1 MEESWVTMKDIASHV
16 GVTPETIRSWIK
28 TKEFPAQKVGHQWRF
43 KYSAVDAWT
52 EGRCS
57 ETDCEKPDN
66 QSEHFEPTLI
76 NGDCLEALH
85 GLASDSVDL
94 ILTDPPYNLG
104 LFMKERATNLRA
116 LRDNYFGAA
125 GWDNLEYEEWN
136 ESMDSFFEEAAR
148 VMKPGGSMI
157 VFMAVIKV
165 ESIITQAVKHGFYYK
180 TTGTWHKQNPMPR
193 NMNLH
198 FVNSTESWIYF
209 TYGARVGTFNN
220 DGKAVHDFFE
230 SPVTPKREREYG
242 KHPTQKPVALMD
254 FFVEKLSNPGDL
266 VLDPFMGSGSS
277 GVSAVRDGRRFTGIE
292 LEKSYYDIA
301 TKRIQ
306 DEL

>member
-1 MEESWVTMKDIASHV
+1 MEEPWMTMKDIASHV
-16 GVTPETIRSWIK
+16 GVTPETIRTWIK
-28 TKEFPAQKVGHQWRF
+28 TKDFPAKKVGHQWRF
-43 KYSAVDAWT
+43 KLSAVDAWT
-52 EGRCS
+52 EGSS
-57 ETDCEKPDN
+57 EDKACENHVGDCR
-66 QSEHFEPTLI
+66 HYAPTLI
-76 NGDCLEALH
+76 NGDCLEALRSID
-85 GLASDSVDL
+85 GDSVDL

-104 LFMKERATNLRA
+104 LFMKERATNLKA

-125 GWDNLEYEEWN
+125 GWDNLEYDQWN
-136 ESMDSFFEEAAR
+136 ESMDSFFDEAAR
-148 VMKPGGSMI
+148 VMKPGGSMV

-165 ESIITQAVKHGFYYK
+165 ESIIAQAVKHGFYYK

-220 DGKAVHDFFE
+220 EGKVVHDYFE
-230 SPVTPKREREYG
+230 SPVTPKSERRYG
-242 KHPTQKPVALMD
+242 KHPTQKPIALMD

-277 GVSAVRDGRRFTGIE
+277 GVSAIRNGRRFIGIE
-292 LEKSYYDIA
+292 LEETYYDIA
-301 TKRIQ
+301 TNRIQ

>member
-1 MEESWVTMKDIASHV
+1 MEEPWVTMKDIASHV
-16 GVTPETIRSWIK
+16 GVTPETIRTWIK
-28 TKEFPAQKVGHQWRF
+28 TKDFPAKKVGHQWRF
-43 KYSAVDAWT
+43 KLSAVDAWT
-52 EGRCS
+52 EGSS
-57 ETDCEKPDN
+57 EDKACENHVGDCR
-66 QSEHFEPTLI
+66 HYAPTLI
-76 NGDCLEALH
+76 NGDCLEALRSID
-85 GLASDSVDL
+85 GDSVDL

-104 LFMKERATNLRA
+104 LFMKERATNLKA

-125 GWDNLEYEEWN
+125 GWDNLEYDQWN
-136 ESMDSFFEEAAR
+136 ESMDSFFDEAAR
-148 VMKPGGSMI
+148 VMKPGGSMV

-165 ESIITQAVKHGFYYK
+165 ESIIAQAVKHGFYYK

-198 FVNSTESWIYF
+198 FVNSTDSWIYF

-220 DGKAVHDFFE
+220 EGKVVHDYFE
-230 SPVTPKREREYG
+230 SPVTPKSERRYG
-242 KHPTQKPVALMD
+242 KHPTQKPIALMD

-277 GVSAVRDGRRFTGIE
+277 GVSAIRNGRRFIGIE
-292 LEKSYYDIA
+292 LEETYYDIA
-301 TKRIQ
+301 TNRIQ

>member
-1 MEESWVTMKDIASHV
+1 MKDIASHV
-16 GVTPETIRSWIK
+16 GVTPETIRTWIK
-28 TKEFPAQKVGHQWRF
+28 TKDFPAKKVGHQWRF
-43 KYSAVDAWT
+43 KLSAVDAWT
-52 EGRCS
+52 EGSS
-57 ETDCEKPDN
+57 EDKACENHVGDCR
-66 QSEHFEPTLI
+66 HYAPTLI
-76 NGDCLEALH
+76 NGDCLEALRSID
-85 GLASDSVDL
+85 GDSVDL

-104 LFMKERATNLRA
+104 LFMKERATNLKA

-125 GWDNLEYEEWN
+125 GWDNLEYDQWN
-136 ESMDSFFEEAAR
+136 ESMDSFFDEAAR
-148 VMKPGGSMI
+148 VMKPGGSMV

-165 ESIITQAVKHGFYYK
+165 ESIIAQAVKHGFYYK

-220 DGKAVHDFFE
+220 EGKVVHDYFE
-230 SPVTPKREREYG
+230 SPVTPKSERRYG
-242 KHPTQKPVALMD
+242 KHPTQKPIALMD

-277 GVSAVRDGRRFTGIE
+277 GVSAIRNGRRFIGIE
-292 LEKSYYDIA
+292 LEETYYDIA
-301 TKRIQ
+301 TNRIQ

>member
-1 MEESWVTMKDIASHV
+1 MPHYA
-16 GVTPETIRSWIK
+16 
-28 TKEFPAQKVGHQWRF
+28 
-43 KYSAVDAWT
+43 
-52 EGRCS
+52 
-57 ETDCEKPDN
+57 
-66 QSEHFEPTLI
+66 PTLI
-76 NGDCLEALH
+76 NGDCLEALRSID
-85 GLASDSVDL
+85 GDSVDL

-104 LFMKERATNLRA
+104 LFMKERATNLKA

-125 GWDNLEYEEWN
+125 GWDNLEYDQWN
-136 ESMDSFFEEAAR
+136 ESMDSFFDEAAR
-148 VMKPGGSMI
+148 VMKPGGSMV

-165 ESIITQAVKHGFYYK
+165 ESIIAQAVKHGFYYK

-220 DGKAVHDFFE
+220 EGKVVHDYFE
-230 SPVTPKREREYG
+230 SPVTPKSERRYG
-242 KHPTQKPVALMD
+242 KHPTQKPIALMD

-277 GVSAVRDGRRFTGIE
+277 GVSAIRNGRRFIGIE
-292 LEKSYYDIA
+292 LEETYYDIA
-301 TKRIQ
+301 TNRIQ

>member
-1 MEESWVTMKDIASHV
+1 MEEPWVTMKDIASHV
-16 GVTPETIRSWIK
+16 GVTPEMIRTWIK
-28 TKEFPAQKVGHQWRF
+28 TKDFPAKKVGHQWRF
-43 KYSAVDAWT
+43 KLSAVDAWT
-52 EGRCS
+52 EGSS
-57 ETDCEKPDN
+57 EDKACENHVGDCR
-66 QSEHFEPTLI
+66 HYAPTLI
-76 NGDCLEALH
+76 NGDCLEALRSID
-85 GLASDSVDL
+85 GDSVDL

-104 LFMKERATNLRA
+104 LFMKERATNLKA

-125 GWDNLEYEEWN
+125 GWDNLEYDQWN
-136 ESMDSFFEEAAR
+136 ESMDSFFDEAAR
-148 VMKPGGSMI
+148 VMKPGGSMV

-165 ESIITQAVKHGFYYK
+165 ESIIAQAVKHGFYYK

-220 DGKAVHDFFE
+220 EGKVVHDYFE
-230 SPVTPKREREYG
+230 SPVTPKSERRYG
-242 KHPTQKPVALMD
+242 KHPTQKPIALMD

-277 GVSAVRDGRRFTGIE
+277 GVSAIRNGRRFIGIE
-292 LEKSYYDIA
+292 LEETYYDIA
-301 TKRIQ
+301 TNRIQ

>member
-1 MEESWVTMKDIASHV
+1 MEEPWVTMKDIASHV
-16 GVTPETIRSWIK
+16 GVTPETIRTWIK
-28 TKEFPAQKVGHQWRF
+28 TKDFPAKKVGHQWRF
-43 KYSAVDAWT
+43 KLSAVDAWT
-52 EGRCS
+52 EGSS
-57 ETDCEKPDN
+57 EDKACENHVGDCR
-66 QSEHFEPTLI
+66 HYAPTLI
-76 NGDCLEALH
+76 NGDCLEALRSID
-85 GLASDSVDL
+85 GDSVDL

-104 LFMKERATNLRA
+104 LFMKERATNLKA

-125 GWDNLEYEEWN
+125 GWDNLEYDQWN
-136 ESMDSFFEEAAR
+136 ESMDSFFDEAAR
-148 VMKPGGSMI
+148 VMKPGGSMV

-165 ESIITQAVKHGFYYK
+165 ESIIAQAVKHGFYYK

-220 DGKAVHDFFE
+220 EGKVVHDYFE
-230 SPVTPKREREYG
+230 SPVTPKSERRYG
-242 KHPTQKPVALMD
+242 KHPTQKPIALMD

-277 GVSAVRDGRRFTGIE
+277 GVSAIRNGRRFIGIE
-292 LEKSYYDIA
+292 LEETYYDIA
-301 TKRIQ
+301 TNRIQ

>member
-1 MEESWVTMKDIASHV
+1 MEEPWVTMKDIASHV
-16 GVTPETIRSWIK
+16 GVTPETIRTWIK
-28 TKEFPAQKVGHQWRF
+28 TKDFPAKKVGHQWRF
-43 KYSAVDAWT
+43 KLSAVDAWT
-52 EGRCS
+52 EGSS
-57 ETDCEKPDN
+57 EDKACKNHVGDCR
-66 QSEHFEPTLI
+66 HYAPTLI
-76 NGDCLEALH
+76 NGDCLEALRSID
-85 GLASDSVDL
+85 GDSVDL

-104 LFMKERATNLRA
+104 LFMKERATNLKA

-125 GWDNLEYEEWN
+125 GWDNLEYDQWN
-136 ESMDSFFEEAAR
+136 ESMDSFFDEAAR
-148 VMKPGGSMI
+148 VMKPGGSMV

-165 ESIITQAVKHGFYYK
+165 ESIIAQAVKHGFYYK

-220 DGKAVHDFFE
+220 EGKVVHDYFE
-230 SPVTPKREREYG
+230 SPVTPKSERRYG
-242 KHPTQKPVALMD
+242 KHPTQKPIALMD

-277 GVSAVRDGRRFTGIE
+277 GVSAIRNGRRFIGIE
-292 LEKSYYDIA
+292 LEETYYDIA
-301 TKRIQ
+301 TNRIQ

>member
-1 MEESWVTMKDIASHV
+1 MEEPWVTMKDIASHV
-16 GVTPETIRSWIK
+16 GVTPETIRTWIK
-28 TKEFPAQKVGHQWRF
+28 TKDFPAKKAGHQWRF
-43 KYSAVDAWT
+43 KLSAVDAWT
-52 EGRCS
+52 EGSS
-57 ETDCEKPDN
+57 EDKACENHVGDCR
-66 QSEHFEPTLI
+66 HYAPTLI
-76 NGDCLEALH
+76 NGDCLEALRSID
-85 GLASDSVDL
+85 GDSVDL

-104 LFMKERATNLRA
+104 LFMKERATNLKA

-125 GWDNLEYEEWN
+125 GWDNLEYDQWN
-136 ESMDSFFEEAAR
+136 ESMDSFFDEAAR
-148 VMKPGGSMI
+148 VMKPGGSMV

-165 ESIITQAVKHGFYYK
+165 ESIIAQAVKHGFYYK

-220 DGKAVHDFFE
+220 EGKVVHDYFE
-230 SPVTPKREREYG
+230 SPVTPKSERRYG
-242 KHPTQKPVALMD
+242 KHPTQKPIALMD

-277 GVSAVRDGRRFTGIE
+277 GVSAIRNGRRFIGIE
-292 LEKSYYDIA
+292 LEETYYDIA
-301 TKRIQ
+301 TNRIQ

>member
-1 MEESWVTMKDIASHV
+1 MEEPWVTMKDIASHV
-16 GVTPETIRSWIK
+16 GVTPETIRTWIK
-28 TKEFPAQKVGHQWRF
+28 TKDFPAKKVGHQWRF
-43 KYSAVDAWT
+43 KLSAVDAWT
-52 EGRCS
+52 EGSS
-57 ETDCEKPDN
+57 EDKACENHVGDCR
-66 QSEHFEPTLI
+66 HYAPTLI
-76 NGDCLEALH
+76 NGDCLEALRSID
-85 GLASDSVDL
+85 GDSVDL

-104 LFMKERATNLRA
+104 LFMKERATNLKA

-125 GWDNLEYEEWN
+125 GWDNLEYDQWN
-136 ESMDSFFEEAAR
+136 ESMDSFFDEAAR
-148 VMKPGGSMI
+148 VMKPGGSMV

-165 ESIITQAVKHGFYYK
+165 ESIQAVKHGFYYK

-220 DGKAVHDFFE
+220 EGKVVHDYFE
-230 SPVTPKREREYG
+230 SPVTPKSERRYG
-242 KHPTQKPVALMD
+242 KHPTQKPIALMD

-277 GVSAVRDGRRFTGIE
+277 GVSAIRNGRRFIGIE
-292 LEKSYYDIA
+292 LEETYYDIA
-301 TKRIQ
+301 TNRIQ

>member
-1 MEESWVTMKDIASHV
+1 MEEPWVTMKDIASHV
-16 GVTPETIRSWIK
+16 GVTPETIRTWIK
-28 TKEFPAQKVGHQWRF
+28 TRDFPAKKVGHQWRF
-43 KYSAVDAWT
+43 KLSAVDAWT
-52 EGRCS
+52 EGSS
-57 ETDCEKPDN
+57 EDRACENHVGDCR
-66 QSEHFEPTLI
+66 HYTPTLI
-76 NGDCLEALH
+76 NGDCLEALRSID
-85 GLASDSVDL
+85 GDSVDL

-104 LFMKERATNLRA
+104 LFMKERATNLKA

-125 GWDNLEYEEWN
+125 GWDNLEYGQWN
-136 ESMDSFFEEAAR
+136 ESMDSLFGEAAR
-148 VMKPGGSMI
+148 VMKPGGSMV

-165 ESIITQAVKHGFYYK
+165 ESIIAQAVKHGFYYK

-220 DGKAVHDFFE
+220 EGKAVHDYFE
-230 SPVTPKREREYG
+230 SPVTPKSERKYG
-242 KHPTQKPVALMD
+242 KHPTQKPIALMD

-277 GVSAVRDGRRFTGIE
+277 GVSAIRNGRRFTGIE
-292 LEKSYYDIA
+292 LEETYYDIA